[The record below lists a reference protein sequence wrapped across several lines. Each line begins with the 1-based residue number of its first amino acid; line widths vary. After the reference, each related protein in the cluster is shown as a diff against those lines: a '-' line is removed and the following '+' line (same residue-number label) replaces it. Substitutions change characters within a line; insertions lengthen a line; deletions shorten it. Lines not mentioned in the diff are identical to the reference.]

1 MRNKTGLFD
10 IVNIILMLGLIV
22 VTLYPFWYMISVS
35 LSGELSIMQG
45 KVNFWPVD
53 FTLGWYKTVFNDP
66 RIGIGYRN
74 TIMYAAVGTAIAL
87 MATSMGAFALSQKRM
102 IFRKGIMLAIVF
114 TILFGGGMIPS
125 FLVVKELGI
134 LNTMWAMV
142 LPGAVGTFNLLVF
155 RTFFEG
161 LPEELYDSGRI
172 DGLNDI
178 GLFFRIVMPLSKA
191 VYAAIGLFSAVGIWN
206 NFYSAIIYLR
216 NPDLFPLTMILR
228 DLIIKGTLDAEMAVQ
243 STVGGDL
250 VTTDA
255 LKFATIMATTLPI
268 LFLYPFLQKYFVK
281 GVMLGS
287 VKG

>member
-1 MRNKTGLFD
+1 MKKKISIFD
-10 IVNIILMLGLIV
+10 VVNVIIMLVVVV

-35 LSGELSIMQG
+35 LSGELAVMQG
-45 KVNFWPVD
+45 KVSLWPVD
-53 FTLGWYKTVFNDP
+53 FTLGWYETVFADP
-66 RIGIGYRN
+66 RIGTGYRN
-74 TIMYAAVGTAIAL
+74 TLLYAVLGTAITL

-102 IFRKGIMLAIVF
+102 IFRKGILLAIVF

-125 FLVVKELGI
+125 FLVIKEIGI
-134 LNTMWAMV
+134 LNTIWAMV

-172 DGLNDI
+172 DGLNDL

-191 VYAAIGLFSAVGIWN
+191 VYAAIGLFAAVGIWN
-206 NFYSAIIYLR
+206 NFYSAILYLR

-228 DLIIKGTLDAEMAVQ
+228 DLIIKGTLATEMAVQ
-243 STVGGDL
+243 ASVGGDL

-268 LFLYPFLQKYFVK
+268 LLLYPFLQKYFVK

>member
-35 LSGELSIMQG
+35 LSGELSVMQG

-53 FTLGWYKTVFNDP
+53 FTLGWYKTVLNDP

>member
-10 IVNIILMLGLIV
+10 IVNIILMLGLIA

-35 LSGELSIMQG
+35 LSGELSVMQG